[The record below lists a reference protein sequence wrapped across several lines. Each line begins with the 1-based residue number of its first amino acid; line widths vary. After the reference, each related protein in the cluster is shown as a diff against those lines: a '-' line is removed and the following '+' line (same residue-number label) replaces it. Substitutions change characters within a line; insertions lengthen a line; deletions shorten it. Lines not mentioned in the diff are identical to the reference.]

1 MTTEERRQLKLDR
14 TTDHNLELLAEHE
27 GRTKVGE
34 FRFLLKER
42 AKQLG
47 VKLR

>member
-1 MTTEERRQLKLDR
+1 MAETRYQLKLDR
-14 TTDHNLELLAEHE
+14 TTSQYLEVLAEHE

-34 FRFLLKER
+34 FRFLVKER